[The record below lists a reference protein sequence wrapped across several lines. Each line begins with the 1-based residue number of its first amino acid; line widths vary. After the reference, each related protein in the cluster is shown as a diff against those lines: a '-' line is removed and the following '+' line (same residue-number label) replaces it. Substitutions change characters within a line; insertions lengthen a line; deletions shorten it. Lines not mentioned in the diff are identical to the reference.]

1 MKKYRF
7 LSFSLVVFMILNSF
21 YIECNADENNLRL
34 VTNEIAVEEFGS
46 SLLSLT
52 GFYQT
57 PASAFSYFDSAFISG
72 FNDVSL
78 FPFNPFSSTSV
89 YMIGSVSN
97 GNLQIVAFD
106 LSDLDNFVS
115 SVVTNRGLAIKC
127 SDNENHTL
135 SSINGFRC
143 SYFKDNKTWVSAT
156 LSTFTVSF
164 NRQKEYNI
172 TDTYETDYPVSN
184 NKSPIYFYAPEDD
197 YAFYTDSIVFNG
209 SGWSLAY
216 TNADHVYSTD
226 DLWNY
231 FYAPV
236 ATQGSSISNY
246 FANIC
251 LNSLYT
257 GVANTV
263 TDFIMNGYVPYFNGT
278 EVVTPEPPVIE
289 ETNENHMYF
298 KSCTIGFSEPNNV
311 NSFTQ
316 FGGAYAYFKYDVD
329 QWISDHIEDYYIEI
343 EGELQ
348 IDGRTRSGGTLLRL
362 DPDGCT
368 TVPLSDLFGNDV
380 VNAGVVTYTVNR
392 TVEQNFLQSYLYSMS
407 NSTLT
412 KLLQGDSSSGSS
424 GSLLSGLTE
433 LGNYVASELRSLW
446 VIVAPSKTVVC
457 NRNYPESHGGLTLTP
472 HTDFKI
478 TLDCNLQDTNGNESG
493 EIGKMFDLFKGSDV
507 VTDSSGLTN
516 DNPFEDDITS
526 DDFLPDVPNYDVITS
541 GSGSVN
547 VYNMT
552 PSEIK
557 LVIDN
562 GLEKFINWY
571 NTSSEVGTTV
581 NGFWAS
587 FGIFK
592 NNPATELYS
601 EYFGFLPSDFKTI
614 LLGAATIGIVGGVF
628 SMLRRKLT

>member
-1 MKKYRF
+1 MKKYRI
-7 LSFSLVVFMILNSF
+7 LSFSLVLFMILNSF
-21 YIECNADENNLRL
+21 SIQCKADDNNLRL
-34 VTNEIAVEEFGS
+34 VTNEIAVDVFGS

-57 PASAFSYFDSAFISG
+57 PASSFSYFDSNAISG

-106 LSDLDNFVS
+106 LSGLDNYVS
-115 SVVTNRGLAIKC
+115 SVVTNQGLAIKC
-127 SDNENHTL
+127 SDNESHTL
-135 SSINGFRC
+135 NSINGFKC
-143 SYFKDNKTWVSAT
+143 SFFKDNKTWSSVT
-156 LSTFTVSF
+156 LSNITVSF
-164 NRQKEYNI
+164 NRQKQYNI

-184 NKSPIYFYAPEDD
+184 NKSPIYFYIPENDD

-209 SGWSLAY
+209 SGFSLAY
-216 TNADHVYSTD
+216 TNADHVYSID

-263 TDFIMNGYVPYFNGT
+263 TDFIMDGYVPYFNGT
-278 EVVTPEPPVIE
+278 EVIVPDIPTEDTDESNLNHLYLTNFDAGFCKPYHNEDLWRSGGGYMYLKYNFDSWINSHISDYNLQIITQLDVDGTTTTYPTVRNLDAQGVSVFSFKEMASSFAWNDQNMLFLEYPDSLFGNYNIGYVYSLSSSQFIQTGFGPRAMGSGGRNRLFYSRSGSTRQLSGN
-289 ETNENHMYF
+289 ETNEQIEEIFTGSSHSQF
-298 KSCTIGFSEPNNV
+298 KISVIV
-311 NSFTQ
+311 RLV
-316 FGGAYAYFKYDVD
+316 DV
-329 QWISDHIEDYYIEI
+329 
-343 EGELQ
+343 
-348 IDGRTRSGGTLLRL
+348 
-362 DPDGCT
+362 
-368 TVPLSDLFGNDV
+368 
-380 VNAGVVTYTVNR
+380 
-392 TVEQNFLQSYLYSMS
+392 
-407 NSTLT
+407 STLEV
-412 KLLQGDSSSGSS
+412 SGS
-424 GSLLSGLTE
+424 
-433 LGNYVASELRSLW
+433 YVE
-446 VIVAPSKTVVC
+446 T
-457 NRNYPESHGGLTLTP
+457 
-472 HTDFKI
+472 
-478 TLDCNLQDTNGNESG
+478 
-493 EIGKMFDLFKGSDV
+493 FDLISGVSTVSNDQIRDNSNPYVPSDSV
-507 VTDSSGLTN
+507 YLPV
-516 DNPFEDDITS
+516 DNSEGGY
-526 DDFLPDVPNYDVITS
+526 LVS
-541 GSGSVN
+541 GSGDVVN

-557 LVIDN
+557 LTIDN

-581 NGFWAS
+581 NSFWAS

-592 NNPATELYS
+592 NNPATELYT
-601 EYFGFLPSDFKTI
+601 EYFGFLPSGFKTI